1 MTYLLPIDR
10 WVIGDKPF
18 PHEVALPKCGHFKR
32 DLSPVRR
39 YRTTYVHPMVYR
51 FFNKPVLLATTVVAG
66 LANLAKAQVDLPT
79 EELAPLEI
87 YADRLVQPS
96 EFVSSNSGKTIANA
110 LIGGARIGVRDLS
123 EALVQ
128 YPGYA
133 AFRTTPTRAAHPTT
147 QGVRLRNLGIN
158 STSRSI
164 VTLDD
169 VPQNDPFGGWIYWQ
183 RYQPTAL
190 SSISIRPSSDSESWG
205 NYGTGGRISMKSL
218 RPYTLG
224 LHTKATVGSD
234 GEREFSLFA
243 NSKIDDQSS
252 LSFSGILGE
261 TDGFYTLRQDQRG
274 SIDRKANSEVSSFS
288 ISYDFEVDD
297 LWRIEVNA
305 NRFDEDRVNGTP
317 LAVNG
322 TEATDISASA
332 LRVFDGGSSGLKMIV
347 YHQDRDFQN
356 QFTAVADDR
365 NSERPALNQFDVPAS
380 ANGASLRYFTRIE
393 DSHDFSIGA
402 DFRDADGSVAEQFRN
417 LGAGFTRLREA
428 GGEQEF
434 IGIFSTARLQ
444 LSDDTSLTGSLRLD
458 EVEDRNGFRNEWNT
472 ETDAQIRADS
482 IPDKS
487 ESFFSN
493 NITLYHDFSDNLR
506 GMIRQ
511 SSGFRAPTL
520 NELYRPFRVKNDIIE
535 SNAEL
540 AAEEHF
546 GWEAGL
552 HYSPDDAWSL
562 NINIFRYSLDN
573 MIANA
578 VLSKES
584 GFNPL
589 CGFVPGGGSCG
600 QRRNIAD
607 SSVEG
612 VEIDWQSRLSDT
624 VSVRA
629 QVVYAPSDIQQ
640 ADGLPALAGNEFPH
654 ASPFK
659 ANLTFD
665 WQPNDSVNVWSS
677 LRYQSSEYEDLGN
690 ERELDMIF
698 QVDGGVRYAISG
710 QHAISLHIEN
720 LFDEE
725 FETGIST
732 AGLVSISAPRTVW
745 LSWDFSR

>member
-1 MTYLLPIDR
+1 
-10 WVIGDKPF
+10 
-18 PHEVALPKCGHFKR
+18 
-32 DLSPVRR
+32 
-39 YRTTYVHPMVYR
+39 MVYR
-51 FFNKPVLLATTVVAG
+51 FFNKFVWLATVSATG
-66 LANLAKAQVDLPT
+66 LANLSVAQDSLPT

-87 YADRLVQPS
+87 YADRLVQPT
-96 EFVSSNSGKTIANA
+96 EFASSNSGGTIANT
-110 LIGGARIGVRDLS
+110 LLGGARIGIQDLS
-123 EALVQ
+123 EALKQ

-133 AFRTTPTRAAHPTT
+133 AFRTTPARAAHPTT

-190 SSISIRPSSDSESWG
+190 SSVSIRPSSDSESWG
-205 NYGTGGRISMKSL
+205 NYGTGGRISMKSVG
-218 RPYTLG
+218 TGVLG
-224 LHTKATVGSD
+224 LHTKATLGSD

-261 TDGFYTLRQDQRG
+261 TDGFYTLRANQRG
-274 SIDRKANSEVSSFS
+274 SVDRKANSDVASFS
-288 ISYDFEVDD
+288 IGYDFEVEN
-297 LWRIEVNA
+297 LWRMEVNA
-305 NRFDEDRVNGTP
+305 NHFEENRENGTP

-322 TEATDISASA
+322 TEATDVSASA
-332 LRVFDGGSSGLKMIV
+332 LRVFDGGASGLKLIA
-347 YHQDRDFQN
+347 YHQDRDFEN

-380 ANGASLRYFTRIE
+380 ANGASIRYFTRIE
-393 DSHDFSIGA
+393 NTHDFSIGA
-402 DFRDADGSVAEQFRN
+402 DFRDADGSVSEQFRN
-417 LGAGFTRLREA
+417 LGAGFTRLRQA
-428 GGEQEF
+428 GGEQSF
-434 IGIFSTARLQ
+434 LGVFSTARLKF
-444 LSDDTSLTGSLRLD
+444 SDNTFLAGSIRLD
-458 EVEDRNGFRNEWNT
+458 DVEDNDGFRNEWNT
-472 ETDAQIRADS
+472 ETDAQIRNDAP
-482 IPDKS
+482 PDRS
-487 ESFFSN
+487 ETFFSN
-493 NITLYHDFSDNLR
+493 NLTVYHDFSDNLR
-506 GMIRQ
+506 GMVRQ

-535 SNAEL
+535 SNADL
-540 AAEEHF
+540 VAEEHL

-552 HYSPDDAWSL
+552 RFSPDDSWSL
-562 NINIFRYSLDN
+562 NANIFRYSLDN

-600 QRRNIAD
+600 QRRNIRD

-612 VEIDWQSRLSDT
+612 IEIDWQSRLSDS

-629 QVVYAPSDIQQ
+629 QAVYAASEVQE
-640 ADGLPALAGNEFPH
+640 ASGLPALDGNEFPH

-659 ANLTFD
+659 ANITFD
-665 WQPNDSVNVWSS
+665 WRPTDSINIWSS
-677 LRYQSSEYEDLGN
+677 FRYQSSEYEDLGN
-690 ERELDMIF
+690 ERELDKIF

-710 QHAISLHIEN
+710 QHAVSLRIEN

-732 AGLVSISAPRTVW
+732 GGLVSISAPRAVW
-745 LSWDFSR
+745 FSWDFSR

>member
-1 MTYLLPIDR
+1 MADWAPSNYESI
-10 WVIGDKPF
+10 
-18 PHEVALPKCGHFKR
+18 
-32 DLSPVRR
+32 
-39 YRTTYVHPMVYR
+39 PMVYR
-51 FFNKPVLLATTVVAG
+51 FFNKHVLLATFIVSY
-66 LANLAKAQVDLPT
+66 ANFSKAQVALPT

-96 EFVSSNSGKTIANA
+96 EFVSSNSGRTISNA
-110 LIGGARIGVRDLS
+110 LLGGARIGIKDLS

-133 AFRTTPTRAAHPTT
+133 AFRTTPARAAHPTT

-183 RYQPTAL
+183 RYQPSAL
-190 SSISIRPSSDSESWG
+190 SSVNIRPSSDSESWG

-218 RPYTLG
+218 QPDILG

-261 TDGFYTLRQDQRG
+261 TDGFFTLRQDQRG
-274 SIDRKANSEVSSFS
+274 SVDRKANSDVSSFS
-288 ISYDFEVDD
+288 LGYDFEVED

-305 NRFDEDRVNGTP
+305 NRFEEDRVNGAP

-332 LRVFDGGSSGLKMIV
+332 LRVFDGGSSGLKLIA
-347 YHQDRDFQN
+347 YHQDREFQN

-380 ANGASLRYFTRIE
+380 AKGASLRYFTRIE
-393 DSHDFSIGA
+393 DTHEFSIGA

-417 LGAGFTRLREA
+417 LGSGFTRLREA

-434 IGIFSTARLQ
+434 VGIFSTARLR
-444 LSDDTSLTGSLRLD
+444 LSDNTSLTGSLRLD
-458 EVEDRNGFRNEWNT
+458 EVEDLNGFRDEWNT
-472 ETDAQIRADS
+472 ETDTQIRNDA
-482 IPDKS
+482 IPNQS

-535 SNAEL
+535 SNSGL
-540 AAEEHF
+540 AAEEHIA
-546 GWEAGL
+546 WEAGL
-552 HYSPDDAWSL
+552 RYSPDDTWSL
-562 NINIFRYSLDN
+562 NFNLFHYSLDN

-600 QRRNIAD
+600 QRRNIAE

-629 QVVYAPSDIQQ
+629 QAVYAASDIQE
-640 ADGLPALAGNEFPH
+640 AAGLPALTGNEFPH

-659 ANLTFD
+659 ANVTFD
-665 WQPNDSVNVWSS
+665 WRPSDSVTVWSS
-677 LRYQSSEYEDLGN
+677 FRYQSTEYEDLGN
-690 ERELDMIF
+690 ERELDKIF
-698 QVDGGVRYAISG
+698 QVDGGVRYAMSG
-710 QHAISLHIEN
+710 QHAVSLHVEN

-725 FETGIST
+725 FETGVST

>member
-1 MTYLLPIDR
+1 LGRVYPHCSIAGRPL
-10 WVIGDKPF
+10 WVIGC
-18 PHEVALPKCGHFKR
+18 LQTTR
-32 DLSPVRR
+32 LLS
-39 YRTTYVHPMVYR
+39 MIYR
-51 FFNKPVLLATTVVAG
+51 FINKFPLLATFPFAG
-66 LANLAKAQVDLPT
+66 LVNFSVAQDALPA

-87 YADRLVQPS
+87 YADRLVQPT
-96 EFVSSNSGKTIANA
+96 EFVSSNSGRTVANT
-110 LIGGARIGVRDLS
+110 LLGGARIGIQDLS
-123 EALVQ
+123 EALEQ

-133 AFRTTPTRAAHPTT
+133 AFRTTPARAAHPTT

-169 VPQNDPFGGWIYWQ
+169 VPQNDPFGGWVYWQ
-183 RYQPTAL
+183 RYQPSAL

-218 RPYTLG
+218 RASDLG
-224 LHTKATVGSD
+224 LHTKATIGSD
-234 GEREFSLFA
+234 GEREFSLFT

-252 LSFSGILGE
+252 LSFSGILGD
-261 TDGFYTLRQDQRG
+261 TDGFYTLRPDQRG
-274 SIDRKANSEVSSFS
+274 SVDRKANSDVSSFS
-288 ISYDFEVDD
+288 IGYDFEVED
-297 LWRIEVNA
+297 LWRVEVNA
-305 NRFDEDRVNGTP
+305 NRFEENRENGTP

-322 TEATDISASA
+322 TDATDVSASA
-332 LRVFDGGSSGLKMIV
+332 LRVFDGGNSGLKLIA

-356 QFTAVADDR
+356 QFTSVADDR

-380 ANGASLRYFTRIE
+380 ANGASIRYFTRIE
-393 DSHDFSIGA
+393 NTHDFSIGA

-428 GGEQEF
+428 GGEQSF
-434 IGIFSTARLQ
+434 VGVFSTARLQ
-444 LSDDTSLTGSLRLD
+444 LSGTTSLTGSLRLD
-458 EVEDRNGFRNEWNT
+458 DVEDRKGFRDEWNT
-472 ETDAQIRADS
+472 ENDTQIRNDAV
-482 IPDKS
+482 PDRS
-487 ESFFSN
+487 ETFFSN
-493 NITLYHDFSDNLR
+493 NLTLYHDFSDNLR

-520 NELYRPFRVKNDIIE
+520 NELYRPFRVKNDTIE
-535 SNAEL
+535 SNAGL
-540 AAEEHF
+540 VAEEHL

-552 HYSPDDAWSL
+552 RFSSDDDWFFSA
-562 NINIFRYSLDN
+562 NIFHYSLDN

-584 GFNPL
+584 GFDPL
-589 CGFVPGGGSCG
+589 CGFIPGGGSCG
-600 QRRNIAD
+600 ERRNIAE

-612 VEIDWQSRLSDT
+612 IEIDWQSRLSDT

-629 QVVYAPSDIQQ
+629 QAVYAASDVQE
-640 ADGLPALAGNEFPH
+640 ASGLPTLIGNEFPH

-659 ANLTFD
+659 ANLTLD
-665 WQPNDSVNVWSS
+665 WLPSDSVNIWSS

-690 ERELDMIF
+690 EQELEKIF
-698 QVDGGVRYAISG
+698 QVDGGVRYAITG
-710 QHAISLHIEN
+710 QHAVSLRIEN

-732 AGLVSISAPRTVW
+732 DGLVSISAPRTVW